1 MTAIEASSVSVKTMA
16 DNTLRLTVDIEPRFA
31 KDAFALFGE
40 RGTAM
45 ALAALKPDH
54 QKPEPE
60 LDRLKGGEIAKWL
73 GIRCGEGTFQSWLSE
88 QWPVQWRDAMGDT
101 VAKKAAGVIR
111 AVCGVESRA
120 EFDNDK
126 YAATRFHTLIRG
138 PYQKHLIAI
147 GVTA

>member
-45 ALAALKPDH
+45 ALAALKPASE
-54 QKPEPE
+54 PEPE
-60 LDRLKGGEIAKWL
+60 PDRLKGGEIAKWL
-73 GIRCGEGTFQSWLSE
+73 GIRCNEPSFQAWMALAFPESWGF
-88 QWPVQWRDAMGDT
+88 GDT
-101 VAKKAAGVIR
+101 PAKKAASAIR
-111 AVCGVESRA
+111 AVCGVESRV

-138 PYQKHLIAI
+138 PYQKHLIATGKI
-147 GVTA
+147 A